1 MNDQILYELLYR
13 LCATG
18 DNQGFGVA
26 RFLAYVDGLSDAGV
40 LPACQQA
47 WLHDHMCNW
56 SKGNDFQAFRAE
68 FSAVPT
74 LPAVEA
80 LPVARVGESE
90 TSELQAGPELSPR
103 VSGVNLELSDVA
115 TPARL
120 PVLGLLG
127 ECATVGH
134 ACSSVQRLPASWVA
148 RSGRWP
154 LACGA
159 VVQVSASRAGQAS
172 AKILG
177 CSGKHRLACAVCP
190 DSAAIRSGGVMV

>member
-1 MNDQILYELLYR
+1 MNDQILSELLYR
-13 LCATG
+13 LCGTSS
-18 DNQGFGVA
+18 A
-26 RFLAYVDGLSDAGV
+26 RDWESAYFLAYIDGLSDAGV
-40 LPACQQA
+40 LPTYQKV
-47 WLHDHMCNW
+47 WLLYHMCNW
-56 SKGNDFQAFRAE
+56 SKGYDFQAFRAE

-134 ACSSVQRLPASWVA
+134 ACSSVQRLPAAWVA
-148 RSGRWP
+148 RAGRWS

-177 CSGKHRLACAVCP
+177 CSGKHRQPCAVCP
-190 DSAAIRSGGVMV
+190 DSAAIRSGGLMV

>member
-1 MNDQILYELLYR
+1 MNDQILSELLYR
-13 LCATG
+13 LCETSSAH
-18 DNQGFGVA
+18 DWEVA
-26 RFLAYVDGLSDAGV
+26 RFMAYIDGLSDAGV
-40 LPACQQA
+40 LPECHRV
-47 WLHDHMCNW
+47 WLLDHMCNW
-56 SKGNDFQAFRAE
+56 SKGYDFQAFRAE

-120 PVLGLLG
+120 PVFGLLG
-127 ECATVGH
+127 EQSTAQR
-134 ACSSVQRLPASWVA
+134 ASDSVSRLPSAWTSKT
-148 RSGRWP
+148 GKWP

-159 VVQVSASRAGQAS
+159 SIEVFSTRPGQAS
-172 AKILG
+172 AKVLECDSRRG
-177 CSGKHRLACAVCP
+177 PACAVCP
-190 DSAAIRSGGVMV
+190 DSAAIRSSGVMV